1 MVVSGELSMTR
12 VFPVVAA
19 LPVELALGLE
29 LELDE
34 QAASP
39 AVSRPAPASAMSL
52 LRLCN
57 LLISLVLLSGFI
69 GCGLCGLCGLCGRRV
84 RISTWPGNEL
94 WRGDVEVPAGRAPR
108 VRNLRQGRVLPPA

>member
-19 LPVELALGLE
+19 LPVELELALG

-39 AVSRPAPASAMSL
+39 AASRPAAASAMSL
-52 LRLCN
+52 LRLFN
-57 LLISLVLLSGFI
+57 LLISLVLLSGFPRLWAI
-69 GCGLCGLCGLCGRRV
+69 WSACPHLAVARR
-84 RISTWPGNEL
+84 
-94 WRGDVEVPAGRAPR
+94 RAPAR
-108 VRNLRQGRVLPPA
+108 RRPGASRPRPACPKSASGSGPPAD

>member
-19 LPVELALGLE
+19 LPVEPALELE

-39 AVSRPAPASAMSL
+39 AVSRPAAASAMSL

-69 GCGLCGLCGLCGRRV
+69 GCGLCGLCGRRV
-84 RISTWPGNEL
+84 RISKWPGNEL

>member
-19 LPVELALGLE
+19 LLVELPLE
-29 LELDE
+29 LVLDE

-39 AVSRPAPASAMSL
+39 AVSMPAAASAISL

-57 LLISLVLLSGFI
+57 LLINLVLLSGFI
-69 GCGLCGLCGLCGRRV
+69 GCGLGGRRV
-84 RISTWPGNEL
+84 PISPRPGNEL
-94 WRGDVEVPAGRAPR
+94 RCGEVQVPAGRAPGR
-108 VRNLRQGRVLPPA
+108 RNLRQGRVLPPT

>member
-12 VFPVVAA
+12 VFPVVPA
-19 LPVELALGLE
+19 LPVEPVLEPGLE

-39 AVSRPAPASAMSL
+39 AVSRPAAASAMSL

-57 LLISLVLLSGFI
+57 LLISPVLLSGFHR
-69 GCGLCGLCGLCGRRV
+69 L
-84 RISTWPGNEL
+84 
-94 WRGDVEVPAGRAPR
+94 D
-108 VRNLRQGRVLPPA
+108 

>member
-1 MVVSGELSMTR
+1 MTR

-19 LPVELALGLE
+19 LPVELALELE

-39 AVSRPAPASAMSL
+39 AVARPAAASAMSL

-57 LLISLVLLSGFI
+57 LLISLVLFSGFI
-69 GCGLCGLCGLCGRRV
+69 GCGLGGRRV
-84 RISTWPGNEL
+84 RISPWPGNEFR
-94 WRGDVEVPAGRAPR
+94 RGDVEVPAGRAAR
-108 VRNLRQGRVLPPA
+108 VRADL

>member
-1 MVVSGELSMTR
+1 MTR
-12 VFPVVAA
+12 VFPVVEA
-19 LPVELALGLE
+19 LPVELALELE

-39 AVSRPAPASAMSL
+39 AVSRPAAASAMSL

-69 GCGLCGLCGLCGRRV
+69 GCGLCGRRV
-84 RISTWPGNEL
+84 PISPWPGNEL
-94 WRGDVEVPAGRAPR
+94 RCGDVQVPAGRAPGS
-108 VRNLRQGRVLPPA
+108 RNLRQGRVLPPT